1 MNKLFCKCETNM
13 KYSILFFKGIK
24 NKKSKVVVVLG
35 LECECGHWLLTPY
48 SKETYEREFE
58 GYENIRRI

>member
-1 MNKLFCKCETNM
+1 M